1 MVDSNDHPPTG
12 ANRLKTLF
20 LGLGSNIGDR
30 EASLRTAL
38 AALESK
44 ELRLLRTSS
53 LYETE
58 PVGFRDQAWFLNM
71 VAEFECDLLPA
82 VLLARTQ
89 RIEREMG
96 RRKTVLNGPRII
108 DIDILLYGT
117 AVIHRPDLVVPHPR
131 YHERL
136 FVLEPLVEL
145 APDLRDPSTGKPVK
159 EMLSQARRGPDKVL
173 RYS

>member
-1 MVDSNDHPPTG
+1 M
-12 ANRLKTLF
+12 
-20 LGLGSNIGDR
+20 GLGSNMGDR
-30 EASLRTAL
+30 EASLRESL
-38 AALESK
+38 AALQSK

-58 PVGFRDQAWFLNM
+58 PVGFREQDWFLNM
-71 VAEFECDLLPA
+71 AAEFECDLMPA

-108 DIDILLYGT
+108 DIDILLYGA
-117 AVIHRPDLVVPHPR
+117 AVIHRPDLTVPHPR

-136 FVLEPLVEL
+136 FVLEPLAEL
-145 APDLRDPSTGKPVK
+145 APDLRDPRTGKPIR
-159 EMLSQARRGPDKVL
+159 EMLAEARRGPDKVL